1 MKVLIVDDNE
11 SVTELLKELMSLS
24 GFEADA
30 ARDGL
35 EAMDKLRSGKFQS
48 VITDGY
54 MPRMNGFELCRF
66 IKENYPGIYTIGIT
80 DSLHLEKFREAGAD
94 DCFYK
99 PVDCSMLCSLVKNR
113 LMKAA

>member
-35 EAMDKLRSGKFQS
+35 EAKDKLRSGKFQS
-48 VITDGY
+48 VITTAICLAERVRALPLYQG
-54 MPRMNGFELCRF
+54 R
-66 IKENYPGIYTIGIT
+66 NYPGIYTIGIT
-80 DSLHLEKFREAGAD
+80 DSLHLEKFGERGRTIASTAGS
-94 DCFYK
+94 
-99 PVDCSMLCSLVKNR
+99 SMLCSLVKNR